1 MVSQP
6 WLSVIKYAWVCV
18 KSSRSAWRNLHTVL
32 DSVCV
37 CVCVCVCVHRE
48 SVASA
53 LQTHMSNTMET
64 HWKQTHQKKKRGKS
78 YKPLKKVT
86 LTTVL
91 YLHSFCMCWLVS
103 FSHLQIQR
111 SHVRDKRH
119 IRTDETCNSPPCLC
133 YGVISCNKHVSLC

>member
-1 MVSQP
+1 MVPQP

-37 CVCVCVCVHRE
+37 CVCVCVCSSWV
-48 SVASA
+48 SSFCPTN
-53 LQTHMSNTMET
+53 THEQHHGNTLKADT
-64 HWKQTHQKKKRGKS
+64 PKKKRGKS